1 MNWLPPA
8 SCDALTICAG
18 LGGLRLSPV
27 LAARLADSR
36 LKKFQEILALKGF
49 LRYQWLFL
57 LAYRWGN
64 NMVELHSWLSH
75 QHSGLRTYV
84 ALQQMTNE
92 LAETDAEHRAVY
104 RLLSS
109 ILDPFIASF
118 DEEPLLAGIAE
129 TTFQRLLAVVRDAD
143 NAISLAPDQQI
154 DALNRI
160 AAVDLI

>member
-1 MNWLPPA
+1 
-8 SCDALTICAG
+8 
-18 LGGLRLSPV
+18 
-27 LAARLADSR
+27 
-36 LKKFQEILALKGF
+36 
-49 LRYQWLFL
+49 
-57 LAYRWGN
+57 
-64 NMVELHSWLSH
+64 MVELHSWLSH

-84 ALQQMTNE
+84 TLQQMTDE

-118 DEEPLLAGIAE
+118 DEEPLPAGVAE
-129 TTFQRLLAVVRDAD
+129 ATFQRLLAVARDH
-143 NAISLAPDQQI
+143 AIALAPDQQI